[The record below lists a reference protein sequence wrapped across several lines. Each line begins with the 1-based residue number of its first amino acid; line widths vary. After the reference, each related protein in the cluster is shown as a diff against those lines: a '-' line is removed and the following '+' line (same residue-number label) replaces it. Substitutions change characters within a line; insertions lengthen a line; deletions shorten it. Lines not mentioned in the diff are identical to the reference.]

1 MRTVVLVL
9 ESVRA
14 ALPPNLALTRS
25 LALLLPVR
33 LVPLIVIRFR

>member
-1 MRTVVLVL
+1 MRTVVLLL
-9 ESVRA
+9 ETLRD

-33 LVPLIVIRFR
+33 LVLLIVIRLR